1 LSGFSQLL
9 AKVCEI
15 ARSPEAH
22 HESDRLDAELIVV
35 GTSGHG
41 GLQAI
46 ANSYLAEL
54 GLYDLASIKTGVL
67 PEVP

>member
-1 LSGFSQLL
+1 MPLSEKG
-9 AKVCEI
+9 VNGYGEI
-15 ARSPEAH
+15 QKMRM
-22 HESDRLDAELIVV
+22 
-35 GTSGHG
+35 TSWRTSRCSYASK
-41 GLQAI
+41 AI